1 LEKSIIKTDISST
14 KSPKAS
20 FIKKGESKMK
30 LLTKS
35 FLLVALFVSLTH
47 AQTGTRLVG
56 FDTKSMGRGGT
67 SIGTFDSN
75 VLMMTNPAGISFL
88 NHSSLDVNFSL
99 MAPTLHF
106 KNKLNDMDGDKNLF
120 PLPSASYVNK
130 SENNFTWGVGFFT
143 AGGMGADFKMKH
155 ALYGTTLQDY
165 HSQLASMQGGVSAAY
180 KFSENLSVGVS
191 AHLVYSMLE
200 FSMPYSLDPMSMKGI
215 AMPGMTF
222 GMMFAAPPAMGG
234 FGYDEV
240 TAAAKMTDLTALG
253 FNGKIGFAYKVNDKL
268 SFGLSYTLPTSL
280 TYSNG
285 KASMDMTAQLN
296 DAFGK
301 AVQGAMM
308 QGMTQTQAIAA
319 VTAQFTGLGINMATG
334 VQANYD
340 LDVDLKFPSSFGFG
354 IAYTASDDLKLSA
367 DVEYLNW
374 ENAFDKM
381 TLKLSNGTSA
391 NVNKM
396 MGSAAFNIDF
406 PMNWKNV
413 VLVKVGGEY
422 CASKDLTLRLGY
434 AFGSNPVP
442 ETTIFPVFPAVVENH
457 ITAGASYKVS
467 APITLH
473 AAFEMALN
481 KSMPAS
487 NTSLI
492 ANEYDGSTSDLST
505 WLIHVGI
512 SYAF

>member
-1 LEKSIIKTDISST
+1 
-14 KSPKAS
+14 
-20 FIKKGESKMK
+20 MR
-30 LLTKS
+30 LLKES
-35 FLLVALFVSLTH
+35 FLLAVLLVSLTL

-56 FDTKSMGRGGT
+56 FDAKTMGRGGA

-88 NHSSLDVNFSL
+88 NHSTLDVNFSM

-106 KNKLNDMDGDKNLF
+106 KNKLNDMEGDKNLF
-120 PLPSASYVNK
+120 PLPNASYINK
-130 SENNFTWGVGFFT
+130 SESNLTWGIGFFT

-165 HSQLASMQGGVSAAY
+165 HSQLASMQGGISVAY
-180 KFSENLSVGVS
+180 KFSENFSVGVS

-200 FSMPYSLDPMSMKGI
+200 FSMPYSLDPMMMKGVAI
-215 AMPGMTF
+215 PGMTF
-222 GMMFAAPPAMGG
+222 GMMFAAPSSMGG

-240 TAAAKMTDLTALG
+240 TAVAKMTDLTALG
-253 FNGKIGFAYKVNDKL
+253 FNGKIGIAYKVSDRL
-268 SFGLSYTLPTSL
+268 SLGLSYTLPTSL
-280 TYSNG
+280 TYTKG

-308 QGMTQTQAIAA
+308 QNPGMTQAQAQAA
-319 VTAQFTGLGINMATG
+319 VMAQFAGLGINMATG

-340 LDVDLKFPSSFGFG
+340 LDVDLKSPQSFGFG

-374 ENAFDKM
+374 KNAYDKM
-381 TLKLSNGTSA
+381 ALKLSNGTSS
-391 NVNKM
+391 NVNKI
-396 MGSAAFNIDF
+396 MGSTAFNIDF
-406 PMNWKNV
+406 PMNWKNSI
-413 VLVKVGGEY
+413 LVKIGGEY
-422 CASKDLTLRLGY
+422 TASKDLTLRLGY

-442 ETTIFPVFPAVVENH
+442 EETIFPVFPAVVENH

-467 APITLH
+467 TPITLH

-481 KSMPAS
+481 NSLNASM
-487 NTSLI
+487 TSLI

-505 WLIHVGI
+505 ILIHIGF

>member
-1 LEKSIIKTDISST
+1 MKLFT
-14 KSPKAS
+14 KS
-20 FIKKGESKMK
+20 
-30 LLTKS
+30 LLII
-35 FLLVALFVSLTH
+35 FLCVTLTH
-47 AQTGTRLVG
+47 AQSGTRMVG
-56 FDTKSMGRGGT
+56 FDAKSSGRGGT
-67 SIGTFDSN
+67 SIGIFDSN
-75 VLMMTNPAGISFL
+75 ILMMTNPAGISFL
-88 NHSSLDVNFSL
+88 DQSGLDVNFSI

-106 KNKLNDMDGDKNLF
+106 KNNLNDVDGDKNIF
-120 PLPSASYVNK
+120 PLPGVSYVNK
-130 SENNFTWGVGFFT
+130 SKSDFTWGVGFFT
-143 AGGMGADFKMKH
+143 AGGMGADFKLKH

-165 HSQLASMQGGVSAAY
+165 HSKLANMQGGISAAY

-200 FSMPYSLDPMSMKGI
+200 FSMPYSLNPMMMQGV

-222 GMMFAAPPAMGG
+222 GMMFAAPNSMGG

-240 TAAAKMTDLTALG
+240 TAVAKMTELTAIG
-253 FNGKIGFAYKVNDKL
+253 FNGKLGIAYKVNDQL

-280 TYSNG
+280 TYSKG

-308 QGMTQTQAIAA
+308 QNPGMTQAQAQAA
-319 VTAQFTGLGINMATG
+319 VMGQFTGMGIDMAAG

-340 LDVDLKFPSSFGFG
+340 LDVDLKSPQSFGFG
-354 IAYTASDDLKLSA
+354 VAYTPSAVLKLSA
-367 DVEYLNW
+367 DIEWLNW

-396 MGSAAFNIDF
+396 IGSSAFTIDF
-406 PMNWKNV
+406 PMNWKNT

-422 CASKDLTLRLGY
+422 CAAKDLTLRLGY
-434 AFGSNPVP
+434 AFSSNPVP
-442 ETTIFPVFPAVVENH
+442 STTIFPVFPAVVESH

-467 APITLH
+467 GPITLH

-481 KSMPAS
+481 NSVTAS
-487 NTSLI
+487 NTSII

-505 WLIHVGI
+505 WLLHVGM